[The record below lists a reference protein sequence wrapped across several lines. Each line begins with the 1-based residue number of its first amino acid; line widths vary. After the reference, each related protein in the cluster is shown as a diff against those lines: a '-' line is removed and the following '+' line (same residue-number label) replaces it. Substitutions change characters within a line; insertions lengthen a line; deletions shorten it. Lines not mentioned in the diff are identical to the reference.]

1 MPVAVYMKTGGAEVC
16 RSPLCRSSH
25 GVEVEA
31 GFVEVVDLGGR
42 VSKGERE
49 CCRTPMRRTV
59 VTQEDSEYGSQLL
72 KPIRIASV
80 MNLHAAGS
88 SNDNP

>member
-42 VSKGERE
+42 VSEIERE
-49 CCRTPMRRTV
+49 LSNAD
-59 VTQEDSEYGSQLL
+59 EAYGSYSGGQ
-72 KPIRIASV
+72 
-80 MNLHAAGS
+80 
-88 SNDNP
+88 